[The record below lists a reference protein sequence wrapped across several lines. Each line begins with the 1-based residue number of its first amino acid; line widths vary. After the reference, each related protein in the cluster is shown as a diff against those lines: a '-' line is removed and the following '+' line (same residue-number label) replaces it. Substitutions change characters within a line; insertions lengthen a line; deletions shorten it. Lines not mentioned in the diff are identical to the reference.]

1 LRTKDEML
9 TKQSIIQT
17 CGLLLALFFTASVAQ
32 NSLASDPHF
41 HRFTLLSWRSQGN
54 QWCFS
59 IREGDQVDARVR
71 GESAPQICGLDAL
84 KRRLRELPHGSYVNW
99 NKYCAI
105 GFDYPPADQIE
116 EVQRFAKQLGLYLY
130 FNFFMEE

>member
-1 LRTKDEML
+1 
-9 TKQSIIQT
+9 
-17 CGLLLALFFTASVAQ
+17 
-32 NSLASDPHF
+32 
-41 HRFTLLSWRSQGN
+41 
-54 QWCFS
+54 
-59 IREGDQVDARVR
+59 
-71 GESAPQICGLDAL
+71 L

-99 NKYCAI
+99 NKYRAI